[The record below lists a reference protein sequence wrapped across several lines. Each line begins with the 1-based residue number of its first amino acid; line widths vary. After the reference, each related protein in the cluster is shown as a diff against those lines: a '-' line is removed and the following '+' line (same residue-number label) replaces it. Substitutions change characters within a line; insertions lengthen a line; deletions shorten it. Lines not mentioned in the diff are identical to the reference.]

1 MSTPVCIANAVADAL
16 GVAEIEL
23 PLIPSRI
30 AEHLHGPETPP
41 KSAPTPAA
49 PKAGARQLFGEGSA
63 TVRAP
68 RQAVWD
74 MLLDPQTL
82 EKIVPG
88 AHGIQRVSNTHFRA
102 DVTLGVG
109 PVKGRYKAEI
119 RLADLVPPQS
129 LTLSG
134 EASGALGFGGGT
146 GFVTLEEADGTTAI
160 RYRYEAGIGGKVASV
175 GGRLLDGATRFLI
188 SQFFAALAKQAS
200 GDATIPVSGGLIAR
214 LLAKLRGRT

>member
-16 GVAEIEL
+16 GIADVEL

-30 AEHLHGPETPP
+30 AEHLHGPETPRRG
-41 KSAPTPAA
+41 APAQAA

-63 TVRAP
+63 TVRAS

-74 MLLDPQTL
+74 MLLDPKML
-82 EKIVPG
+82 EKVVPG
-88 AHGIQRVSNTHFRA
+88 AHGVERVSATHFRA

-119 RLADLVPPQS
+119 RLADLMPPQS

-146 GFVTLEEADGTTAI
+146 GFVTLEETEGTTTI
-160 RYRYEAGIGGKVASV
+160 RYRYEAGIGGRVASV
-175 GGRLLDGATRFLI
+175 GGRLLDGAARFLI
-188 SQFFAALAKQAS
+188 GQFFAALVKQAS
-200 GDATIPVSGGLIAR
+200 GDADVTRGGFFAR
-214 LLAKLRGRT
+214 ALAKLRWRA